1 LTPNSSKPVKQKTMN
16 MVEASSISLTPL
28 KQSGTDVNIDTKTRG
43 YYVKQRNYAQ
53 SFAMVDDFWSDGN
66 VWTCYSCEASFKL
79 EFAFRN
85 HLRKHDSC
93 NQRYVCLTCDD
104 TLKLLD
110 VKLHILNSK
119 KCIYGEAVLQSH
131 YLKMLDKT

>member
-1 LTPNSSKPVKQKTMN
+1 
-16 MVEASSISLTPL
+16 
-28 KQSGTDVNIDTKTRG
+28 
-43 YYVKQRNYAQ
+43 
-53 SFAMVDDFWSDGN
+53 MVDDFWSDGN
-66 VWTCYSCEASFKL
+66 IWSCYSCEASFKL

-93 NQRYVCLTCDD
+93 NQRYVCLTCDN

-110 VKLHILNSK
+110 VKLHISNSR

-131 YLKMLDKT
+131 YLEMLDKTQIIWIEQSDKKYRVLKLFEFYCMSLHRTAIDGNTVSDYER